1 VCVPVAYPAAV
12 GGGVSLLLLPADPA
26 PTLRREVAARLR
38 AVAATLTSQ
47 SPAAASLTPYTL
59 EGAAPLLK
67 LLHLAEIRDASI
79 KPLHAERAAK
89 LLLVQHLLESAA
101 LLADLAVEPSPEERA
116 RLPSLAEECERF
128 PHAPSP

>member
-1 VCVPVAYPAAV
+1 GPAA
-12 GGGVSLLLLPADPA
+12 GLEAASARCAPDDPG
-26 PTLRREVAARLR
+26 PLVRREVAGRLR

-47 SPAAASLTPYTL
+47 SPAAASLTPYAL